1 MREAQF
7 LLICADVESL
17 FNFERPVRKH
27 FSETTGPQRLMY
39 GLAAGLTTAALPIQT
54 GWQFRALLAWCVG
67 IVVYLLLAWLLCSGF
82 DAKRT
87 RLRAQAQ
94 DEPSAVLLFVL
105 LLATAAC
112 VAAITVLMQQ
122 SRDLIGIQK
131 ALHIGLAVFAL
142 AVSWLFIQTIFTFH
156 YAHLYYREEK
166 LAEPDGA
173 GLQFPGGQDPD
184 YFDFL
189 YYAFVVGMTSQV
201 SDVQVTSREMRR
213 LTLVH
218 GVLSFG
224 FNMLILA
231 LSINVVAGLLY

>member
-1 MREAQF
+1 M
-7 LLICADVESL
+7 LDSCISTYVTIWDM
-17 FNFERPVRKH
+17 RKH
-27 FSETTGPQRLMY
+27 LSETTGPQRLVY
-39 GLAAGLTTAALPIQT
+39 GLAAGLVAAALPLALA
-54 GWQFRALLAWCVG
+54 WQFRGLLAWCIGVT
-67 IVVYLLLAWLLCSGF
+67 VYLVLAWWLCVGF
-82 DAKRT
+82 DSRRT
-87 RLRAQAQ
+87 RERAQAQ
-94 DEPSAVLLFVL
+94 DEPSVVLFLVL
-105 LLATAAC
+105 LLATMAC

-122 SRDLIGIQK
+122 SRDLSGIQR
-131 ALHIGLAVFAL
+131 ALHIGLSVVAL
-142 AVSWLFIQTIFTFH
+142 AMSWLFIQTIFTFR
-156 YAHLYYREEK
+156 YAHRYYHEEK
-166 LAEPDGA
+166 LQEPDGP

-231 LSINVVAGLLY
+231 LSINVVAGVLQ